1 MADDLWYN
9 DCPFDT
15 TQREGTIIERE
26 TKIEKCPPI
35 KKYWKTFSIKM
46 SHFSF
51 DQYEF
56 ASVYSEEY
64 GWNYITHQYLELFK
78 KTYENN

>member
-35 KKYWKTFSIKM
+35 KKILEDIFCQNE
-46 SHFSF
+46 SF
-51 DQYEF
+51 F
-56 ASVYSEEY
+56 
-64 GWNYITHQYLELFK
+64 F
-78 KTYENN
+78 